1 MLIGTNPKK
10 LDISSETRTRTVS
23 EKFSELLKPGDIICL
38 FGDLG
43 VGKTT
48 FIRYLINNLQKKYNE
63 QISEILSPSFNIL
76 NEYKIKNLNIHH
88 YDLYRVKDIREID
101 NLGIHNGLK
110 NNITLIEWPEI
121 IIKNLKNF
129 ISLNFKYENDYVKRS
144 ITISTNKINMIN
156 EF

>member
-23 EKFSELLKPGDIICL
+23 EKFSKLLKPGDVICL

-48 FIRYLINNLQKKYNE
+48 FVRYLINNLQKKYNE

>member
-144 ITISTNKINMIN
+144 ITISTNKKNMIN

>member
-48 FIRYLINNLQKKYNE
+48 FVRYLINNLQKKYNE